1 MNPAMMMKT
10 WTAAA
15 CCLLLA
21 VSSAADGA
29 VNAVAGDG
37 SPPSPTPFKA
47 PGKLKYP
54 PPAPPDP
61 NAHTTTVIGMLTF
74 VDTHDGNSRF
84 ALIDA
89 DGNVTPFPYG
99 YQPPDVDDTGG
110 PISVGDII
118 AMECTL
124 GRTGYC
130 SACPGGEN
138 ATCTCPAEDTT
149 QACMGANQA
158 TVSRIVPA
166 WQVAGFDPNNPK
178 QGTAMNINYKLL
190 VMILDYSACGY
201 APTLDVDTV
210 TKLYMGPN
218 RDGNGG
224 VADKFSRCSYG
235 KFNISYF
242 QAAVVTPACSIAIT
256 SGCSWWAIS
265 SGADSAAKAQ
275 LGQVFFSNFTYVTYL
290 IPPGLQSACPWAGLS
305 LLPGQR
311 TWLQTSGYGVL
322 RWATVM
328 QMTIHNFG
336 LWHSWRNNWEYE
348 DYTTAMGRGD
358 ACPNAAELSRLG
370 WATDAANGGGEIN
383 TGVLTTPGKY
393 VTWTLPATYVTGDN
407 NYLRVLPN
415 WLPTYGNTTFA
426 KNLYIAL
433 RVPKGGDA
441 SMSSTYS
448 NRVHVHEV
456 NATMENGFPA
466 WFTFGDRKVQI
477 INMIPPSTRQVVSG
491 YNLVVS
497 TGALTSN
504 DNIQVS
510 LCRFETSDS
519 QCGPAPPPRPPP
531 PPPPPPIKPSPPP
544 PNLKPKPPSP
554 KPSPSPK
561 PPPPSP
567 KPPSPPRPSPKPPR
581 KPPSPKPSPKAPPI
595 FFCCGLLQ
603 RPAVGR

>member
-1 MNPAMMMKT
+1 MRI
-10 WTAAA
+10 WAA
-15 CCLLLA
+15 CCLLALA
-21 VSSAADGA
+21 VLSAGA
-29 VNAVAGDG
+29 IDLVAGDG
-37 SPPSPTPFKA
+37 GPPSSPSPAPPPPYKAPARLLRSPPP
-47 PGKLKYP
+47 
-54 PPAPPDP
+54 PPDP
-61 NAHTTTVIGMLTF
+61 NATPTTVMGELKF
-74 VDTHDGNSRF
+74 VDTHTGDGDKRF
-84 ALIDA
+84 VLYDEQ
-89 DGNVTPFPYG
+89 GNVTPFADG
-99 YQPPDVDDTGG
+99 FQPPDVDNTTG
-110 PISVGDII
+110 PISTGDVIQL
-118 AMECTL
+118 ECTL

-130 SACPGGEN
+130 GACPGGEN
-138 ATCTCPAEDTT
+138 DTCTCPPEDTT

-158 TVSRIVPA
+158 TVSLVVPA

-235 KFNISYF
+235 KLNISYF
-242 QAAVVTPACSIAIT
+242 QAAVVTPACSTAVT

-265 SGADSAAKAQ
+265 SGADAAAKAQ
-275 LGQVFFSNFTYVTYL
+275 LGQVFFGNFTYFTYVV
-290 IPPGLQSACPWAGLS
+290 PPGLQSVCPWAGLA
-305 LLPGQR
+305 LLPGKQ

-328 QMTIHNFG
+328 QETIHNFG

-348 DYTTAMGRGD
+348 DYSTAMGRGD

-370 WATDAANGGGEIN
+370 WATAANGGGEIN
-383 TGVLTTPGKY
+383 TGVLTAPGTY
-393 VTWTLPATYVTGDN
+393 VTWTLPATYITGDN

-415 WLPTYGNTTFA
+415 WLPTYANNTFA

-433 RVPKGGDA
+433 RAPKGGDA

-456 NATMENGFPA
+456 NATMDNGFPTS
-466 WFTFGDRKVQI
+466 FTFGDRRVQI
-477 INMIPPSTRQVVSG
+477 ITMIPPSTRQVVSG
-491 YNLVVS
+491 YNLVVY

-519 QCGPAPPPRPPP
+519 QCGPAPSPLKPSPPPASPPP
-531 PPPPPPIKPSPPP
+531 PLKPSPPP
-544 PNLKPKPPSP
+544 PSPNPPPPPS
-554 KPSPSPK
+554 

-567 KPPSPPRPSPKPPR
+567 KPPSPPLPSPKPPS
-581 KPPSPKPSPKAPPI
+581 PPLPSPKP
-595 FFCCGLLQ
+595 
-603 RPAVGR
+603 